1 MTADEMM
8 RDAPVLRRASE
19 RDIPAMLRVINAA
32 FAIETFL
39 EGTRTDK
46 ENLEAMMRKGDFVV
60 GCNSSG
66 DVLAS
71 VYVEVRGRRGYFGML
86 AVDPAHQGRGLGR
99 ALVEAA
105 EKHCRCQG
113 CEAIDI
119 TILSLRAELPPFYR
133 KLGYEEIGTE
143 EFRPSR
149 ALQGGLECHCIVMS
163 KKL

>member
-1 MTADEMM
+1 
-8 RDAPVLRRASE
+8 
-19 RDIPAMLRVINAA
+19 MLRVINAA

-46 ENLEAMMRKGDFVV
+46 ESLEAMMKKGDFLV
-60 GCNSSG
+60 GCNSRG

-86 AVDPAHQGRGLGR
+86 AVDPQRQSRGLGR
-99 ALVEAA
+99 MLVAAA
-105 EKHCRCQG
+105 EEHCRCQG
-113 CEAIDI
+113 CEAMDI
-119 TILSLRAELPPFYR
+119 TVLSLRAELPAFYR

-149 ALQGGLECHCIVMS
+149 PLQHGLECHCIIMS